1 MGLVQKGKVLKI
13 LFALLGLN
21 TFMQSV
27 HIQKRERSG
36 LMAQLTSFLSVFNL
50 TSVVF
55 LSVFSL
61 VCFGKLLR
69 ERVWGLV

>member
-36 LMAQLTSFLSVFNL
+36 LMAQLTKSKKYIQKNIKIIKNKVIKK
-50 TSVVF
+50 
-55 LSVFSL
+55 
-61 VCFGKLLR
+61 GKP
-69 ERVWGLV
+69 